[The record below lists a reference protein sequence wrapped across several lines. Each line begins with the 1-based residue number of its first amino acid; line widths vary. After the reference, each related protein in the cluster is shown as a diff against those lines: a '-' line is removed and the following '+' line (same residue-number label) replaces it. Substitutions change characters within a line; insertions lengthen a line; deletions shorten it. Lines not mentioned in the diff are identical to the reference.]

1 MSDIN
6 IKNLHKTYSSN
17 GKDFVIAGLNL
28 QISKNGIYIIRGKNG
43 CGKSTLLNIISSID
57 RQYDGQV
64 NIFNYEL
71 KTCTNKVLCL
81 LRSKY
86 ISYLPQQLCLIEDL
100 TIIQNLL
107 LVTDDINKILSEIYR
122 YNLESLKDHKV
133 ENLSGGQKQK
143 VAIIRAF
150 LKESKLILLD
160 EPNASLDKES
170 NSILIEDI
178 KENSKQKIVIVISHS
193 DFNFTDLQSEII
205 DLDKEVSLNG

>member
-17 GKDFVIAGLNL
+17 VKDFVIAGLNL